1 MCILRATEPNEGRK
15 KKTKKEWKKKKE
27 IAARRS
33 KAWDVVERWLGAEW
47 EDASARST
55 DTNSIASFLVRAT
68 KRLEE
73 SER

>member
-33 KAWDVVERWLGAEW
+33 KAWDVERWLGAEW